1 MPQVL
6 AKWRKSTRGDYGTVN
21 HTRTFK
27 LSETDQRMAV
37 RNRTIYAIATACVV
51 VLGLASR
58 KYATMLPDMLGK
70 YPGDALW
77 ALMVFTG
84 YGVLLPATKTWKLAA
99 LAMVTAYAVEFS
111 QLYQAAWIN
120 SIRAT
125 ILGHLVLGSEFHWQ
139 DLVAYPMGVA
149 LGVVFDV
156 FGSVESGARKGNRP
170 PSL

>member
-1 MPQVL
+1 M
-6 AKWRKSTRGDYGTVN
+6 S
-21 HTRTFK
+21 
-27 LSETDQRMAV
+27 DQCIAV
-37 RNRTIYAIATACVV
+37 RSRTTYAIATACVV

-84 YGVLLPATKTWKLAA
+84 YGVLLPASKNWKLAA

-125 ILGHLVLGSEFHWQ
+125 TLGHLVLGSTFHWQ
-139 DLVAYPMGVA
+139 DLIAYPIGIA
-149 LGVVFDV
+149 IGAVFDV
-156 FGSVESGARKGNRP
+156 LGSAVGSGARKGLRP